1 MTAASTPTS
10 IQASLSRWF
19 ALQTLVGLSAVCAII
34 YAFTAWSFHLKQES
48 EFERHVELVV
58 HLLRES
64 QDDPQQFALRHKLDD
79 FFRSHDDIG
88 IVLDTEGRRF
98 YESGPMDASTRWR
111 WISADLKDVPQLGS
125 DPKLWLGVDVRED
138 EKLLR
143 RLGLTLLVVA
153 VLGSMGVSLTG
164 VLLVRR
170 GLKPLQRLADQM
182 AATGPEFSSSR
193 IDASTHA
200 LELVPWIDQFNA
212 LLERAE
218 QAYRQLEAFNADVA
232 HELRTPLANM
242 IAEVEVEL
250 ARPRTPEALRDA
262 LISNL
267 EETRRLSAIVAD
279 MLFLSK
285 SDRGATARRSAPVSL
300 AAQVSAVAEFHE
312 AELEQA
318 GLRVRVGGDAMVRID
333 VSLVRRALSNL
344 LGNAIRYATPGTTIE
359 IGIEAGREATWLR
372 VADRGVEVPPDA
384 LPHLFKR
391 FFRAE
396 RSRSLSSAHHG
407 LGLAIVAAIARMHGG
422 EVHARSSAGLTEISF
437 SVGTGDRQGDPEVRP
452 QDAATDRGAA
462 AAPARRSDPPP
473 TSSRRR

>member
-1 MTAASTPTS
+1 VTAASTPTS

-19 ALQTLVGLSAVCAII
+19 ALQTLVGLSAVCAVI
-34 YAFTAWSFHLKQES
+34 YALTAWSFQLKQES

-58 HLLRES
+58 HLLQEPRSES
-64 QDDPQQFALRHKLDD
+64 QQLALHHKLDD
-79 FFRSHDDIG
+79 FFRSHNDIG
-88 IVLDTEGRRF
+88 IVLHADKRAV
-98 YESGPMDASTRWR
+98 YEFKPADSATRWR
-111 WISADLKDVPQLGS
+111 WISTDLSGVPQLGA

-138 EKLLR
+138 EKLLH
-143 RLGLTLLVVA
+143 RLGLTLLGVA
-153 VLGSMGVSLTG
+153 VLGSMLVSLTG
-164 VLLVRR
+164 VMLVRR
-170 GLKPLQRLADQM
+170 GLRPLQRLAVQL
-182 AATGPEFSSSR
+182 AATGPEFANRR
-193 IDASTHA
+193 IDPRTYA
-200 LELVPWIDQFNA
+200 LELVPWIEQFNA
-212 LLERAE
+212 VLERAE

-250 ARPRTPEALRDA
+250 ARPRTPRALQDA

-267 EETRRLSAIVAD
+267 EETRRLSAIVTD

-285 SDRGATARRSAPVSL
+285 ADRGATARRSEPVSL

-318 GLRVRVGGDAMVRID
+318 GLRVEVLGDAMVRID

-344 LGNAIRYATPGTTIE
+344 LSNAVRYATPETVIE
-359 IGIEAGREATWLR
+359 IRIDAPQDAVWLR
-372 VADRGVEVPPDA
+372 VSNRGAAVAADA

-396 RSRSLSSAHHG
+396 RSRSRSSAHHG

-422 EVHARSSAGLTEISF
+422 ETSARSAGGTTEISF
-437 SVGTGDRQGDPEVRP
+437 SVRKDLAGKTES
-452 QDAATDRGAA
+452 TL
-462 AAPARRSDPPP
+462 S
-473 TSSRRR
+473 

>member
-1 MTAASTPTS
+1 MTAGSAPPS

-19 ALQTLVGLSAVCAII
+19 ALQTLVGLSALCAVV
-34 YAFTAWSFHLKQES
+34 YALTAWNFQLKQRGES
-48 EFERHVELVV
+48 ERHAERVV
-58 HLLRES
+58 RLLARPGG
-64 QDDPQQFALRHKLDD
+64 DPAPPALAHRLDD
-79 FFRSHDDIG
+79 FLRTHDDIAV
-88 IVLDTEGRRF
+88 VLRDGARTLYASRTED
-98 YESGPMDASTRWR
+98 PSTRWR
-111 WISADLKDVPQLGS
+111 WTPIDLEDVPGLGA
-125 DPKLWLGVDVRED
+125 DATLWLGVDVRED
-138 EKLLR
+138 EALLR
-143 RLGLTLLVVA
+143 RLGLTLLGVA
-153 VLGSMGVSLTG
+153 LLGAMLVSLTG

-170 GLKPLQRLADQM
+170 GLKPLQRLAAQM
-182 AATGPEFSSSR
+182 AATGPEFADRR
-193 IDASTHA
+193 IDADTYA

-250 ARPRTPEALRDA
+250 ARPRSPEALRDA

-285 SDRGATARRSAPVSL
+285 ADRGATARRSAPVSL
-300 AAQVSAVAEFHE
+300 AAQASAVAEFHE

-318 GLRVRVGGDAMVRID
+318 DLRVRVRGDAMARID

-344 LGNAIRYATPGTTIE
+344 LGNAIRYATPGTTVE
-359 IGIEAGREATWLR
+359 IGIQAGPEATWLR
-372 VADRGVEVPPDA
+372 VANRGVALPPDA

-396 RSRSLSSAHHG
+396 RSRARSSAHHG

-422 EVHARSSAGLTEISF
+422 ETSARSADGRTEVSF
-437 SVGTGDRQGDPEVRP
+437 SVR
-452 QDAATDRGAA
+452 
-462 AAPARRSDPPP
+462 
-473 TSSRRR
+473 